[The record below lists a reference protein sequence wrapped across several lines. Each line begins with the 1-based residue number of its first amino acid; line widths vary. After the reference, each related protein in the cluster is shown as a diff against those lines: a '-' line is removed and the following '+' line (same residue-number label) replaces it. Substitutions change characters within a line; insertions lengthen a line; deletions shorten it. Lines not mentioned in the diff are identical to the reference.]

1 MLDLNYQDKN
11 AWMHRYPNVA
21 EYHREA
27 IADTDMSGYRSSRKH
42 NESWSG
48 SSSFDVTEERYS
60 KGYPEGTALARDMV
74 LKLTPF
80 LRTVKGL
87 KRGWKNSMHAGGN
100 FDMQAY
106 SKGLP
111 ECCVTMQPVVSKKFA
126 SLIVNTTA
134 SCGVSTEVMQRR
146 GVACLALAQV
156 LEQNGY
162 RVSIK
167 LAFALAG
174 DSPKKQF
181 CIVDLKPFNQTA
193 DVDRLAFFLADP
205 SAFRRLHFSWMEA
218 QPREVRR
225 IMWVEPSSGYGMPI
239 ELPSSEIT
247 DKDIYLG
254 CANLNSKQ
262 WTSLELAQ
270 DWIKE
275 SLKRYG
281 VQFYG

>member
-1 MLDLNYQDKN
+1 MLDINYSDKK
-11 AWMHRYPNVA
+11 AWMHRYPNVS
-21 EYHREA
+21 EYYHDA
-27 IADTDMSGYRSSRKH
+27 IADTDCSSRSSRK
-42 NESWSG
+42 ERDSWSG
-48 SSSFDVTEERYS
+48 SSSFEVTEQRYS
-60 KGYPEGTALARDMV
+60 KGYPEGTALARQMV
-74 LKLTPF
+74 MKLTPF
-80 LRTVKGL
+80 LRTVKGV

-100 FDMQAY
+100 FNMDAY
-106 SKGLP
+106 NKGLP

-156 LEQNGY
+156 LETNGY

-167 LAFALAG
+167 LAYALAG
-174 DSPKKQF
+174 DRPHKQF
-181 CIVDLKPFNQTA
+181 CIVDVKPFNQTA
-193 DVDRLAFFLADP
+193 DMDRLAFFLADP

-254 CANLNSKQ
+254 CANLNSPQ
-262 WTSLELAQ
+262 WHSLDSAQ
-270 DWIKE
+270 EWIKE